1 MQNRIEILNATLSD
15 DQLRLV
21 CETEGNEAERKPSG
35 QMLVD
40 SDNFAFVYIL
50 ELADSFEYAIIK
62 EHMWP
67 ELKQA
72 HAQRIPVV
80 LEAGDKSIELAGLHK
95 ELEYLLENIKD
106 NVNYGEEMEDKVKSV
121 FL

>member
-15 DQLRLV
+15 DELRLT
-21 CETEGNEAERKPSG
+21 CETEGKEAERKPSG

-40 SDNFAFVYIL
+40 SDNIAFVYIL
-50 ELADSFEYAIIK
+50 ELADSFEYVMIK
-62 EHMWP
+62 EHIWP

-72 HAQRIPVV
+72 HDQRKPIV
-80 LEAGDKSIELAGLHK
+80 LEAGNESIELSGPHD

-106 NVNYGEEMEDKVKSV
+106 NANYGEEMEETVKRV

>member
-1 MQNRIEILNATLSD
+1 MQNRIEIMNATLSD
-15 DQLRLV
+15 DQLRLA
-21 CETEGNEAERKPSG
+21 CEAEGIEAKRKPSG

-40 SDNFAFVYIL
+40 SDHFAFVYIL
-50 ELADSFEYAIIK
+50 ELADSFEYVIIK
-62 EHMWP
+62 EHVWP

-80 LEAGDKSIELAGLHK
+80 LEAGGESIELSGLHE

-106 NVNYGEEMEDKVKSV
+106 NANYGEEMEDKVKRV

>member
-15 DQLRLV
+15 DQLRLA
-21 CETEGNEAERKPSG
+21 CETEGDEAERKPSG

-40 SDNFAFVYIL
+40 SDHFAFVYIL
-50 ELADSFEYAIIK
+50 ELADSFEYVIIK
-62 EHMWP
+62 EHVWP

-72 HAQRIPVV
+72 HAQKIPVV
-80 LEAGDKSIELAGLHK
+80 LEAGDQTIELAGLHE

-106 NVNYGEEMEDKVKSV
+106 NANYGEEMEEKVKRV

>member
-80 LEAGDKSIELAGLHK
+80 LEAGDKSIELAGLHD

>member
-1 MQNRIEILNATLSD
+1 MQNRIEIMNATLSD
-15 DQLRLV
+15 DQLRLA
-21 CETEGNEAERKPSG
+21 CEAEGIEAKRKPSG

-40 SDNFAFVYIL
+40 SDHFAFVYIL
-50 ELADSFEYAIIK
+50 ELADSFEYVIIK
-62 EHMWP
+62 EHVWP

-80 LEAGDKSIELAGLHK
+80 LETGGESIELSGLHE

-106 NVNYGEEMEDKVKSV
+106 NANYGEEMEDKVKRV

>member
-80 LEAGDKSIELAGLHK
+80 LEAGDKSIELAGLHE

>member
-15 DQLRLV
+15 DELRLT

-40 SDNFAFVYIL
+40 SDNIAFVYIL
-50 ELADSFEYAIIK
+50 ELADSFEYVMIK
-62 EHMWP
+62 EHIWP

-72 HAQRIPVV
+72 HDQRKPIV
-80 LEAGDKSIELAGLHK
+80 LEAGKESIELSGLYE

-106 NVNYGEEMEDKVKSV
+106 NANYGEEMEEKVKRV

>member
-15 DQLRLV
+15 DELRLT
-21 CETEGNEAERKPSG
+21 CETEGKEAERKPSG

-40 SDNFAFVYIL
+40 SDNIAFVYIL
-50 ELADSFEYAIIK
+50 ELADSFEYVMIK
-62 EHMWP
+62 EHIWP

-72 HAQRIPVV
+72 HDQRKPIV
-80 LEAGDKSIELAGLHK
+80 LEAGNESIELSGLHE

-106 NVNYGEEMEDKVKSV
+106 NANYGEEMEETVKRI

>member
-15 DQLRLV
+15 DELRLT
-21 CETEGNEAERKPSG
+21 CETEGKEAERKPSG

-40 SDNFAFVYIL
+40 SDNIAFVYIL
-50 ELADSFEYAIIK
+50 ELADSFEYVMIK
-62 EHMWP
+62 EHIWP

-72 HAQRIPVV
+72 HDQRKLIV
-80 LEAGDKSIELAGLHK
+80 LEAGNESIELSGLHE

-106 NVNYGEEMEDKVKSV
+106 NANYGEEMEETVKRV

>member
-62 EHMWP
+62 EHVWP

-80 LEAGDKSIELAGLHK
+80 LEAGDKSIELAGLHE

>member
-15 DQLRLV
+15 DQLRLT

-40 SDNFAFVYIL
+40 SDHFAFVYIL
-50 ELADSFEYAIIK
+50 ELADSFEYVMIK
-62 EHMWP
+62 EHVWP
-67 ELKQA
+67 ELKKA
-72 HAQRIPVV
+72 HAQRVPVV
-80 LEAGDKSIELAGLHK
+80 LEAGNKTIELAGLHE

-106 NVNYGEEMEDKVKSV
+106 NANYGEMEEKVKRV
-121 FL
+121 F

>member
-15 DQLRLV
+15 QLRLA
-21 CETEGNEAERKPSG
+21 CETAGIEAECKPSG

-40 SDNFAFVYIL
+40 SDRFAFVYIL
-50 ELADSFEYAIIK
+50 ELADSFEYVMIK
-62 EHMWP
+62 EDVWP

-72 HAQRIPVV
+72 HAKRLPVV
-80 LEAGDKSIELAGLHK
+80 LKAGDKTIELAGLHE

-106 NVNYGEEMEDKVKSV
+106 NANYGEMEEKVKRV

>member
-1 MQNRIEILNATLSD
+1 MQNRIEIMNATLSD
-15 DQLRLV
+15 DQLRLA
-21 CETEGNEAERKPSG
+21 CEAEGIEVKRKPSG

-40 SDNFAFVYIL
+40 SDHFAFVYIL
-50 ELADSFEYAIIK
+50 ELADSFEYVIIK
-62 EHMWP
+62 EHVWP

-80 LEAGDKSIELAGLHK
+80 LEAGGEPIELSGLHE

-106 NVNYGEEMEDKVKSV
+106 NANYGEEMEDKVKRV

>member
-15 DQLRLV
+15 DELRLT
-21 CETEGNEAERKPSG
+21 CEIEGNEAERKPSG

-40 SDNFAFVYIL
+40 SDNIAFVYIL
-50 ELADSFEYAIIK
+50 ELADSFEYVMIK
-62 EHMWP
+62 EHIWP

-72 HAQRIPVV
+72 HDQRKPIV
-80 LEAGDKSIELAGLHK
+80 LEAGKESIELSGLYE

-106 NVNYGEEMEDKVKSV
+106 NANYGEEMEEKVKRV

>member
-1 MQNRIEILNATLSD
+1 MQNRIEILNATLSND
-15 DQLRLV
+15 ELRLT
-21 CETEGNEAERKPSG
+21 CETEGIEAERKPSG

-40 SDNFAFVYIL
+40 SDNIAFVYIL
-50 ELADSFEYAIIK
+50 ELADSFEYVMIK
-62 EHMWP
+62 EHIWP

-72 HAQRIPVV
+72 YDQRKSIV
-80 LEAGDKSIELAGLHK
+80 LEAGKESIELSGLYE

-106 NVNYGEEMEDKVKSV
+106 NANYGEEMEKKVKRV